1 VKRLLPQTLLGQ
13 TVLLLLVGLIGSHLV
28 SMLMYADDRIAV
40 LAQASN
46 RHVAERVAEIAR
58 LFNEAPPDWRHRL
71 LKATDSPSLAVT
83 LTSQPDVQSVT
94 AEDWVSEAA
103 RRLMAHSLDVNPSR
117 IAVQVQ
123 ELPQSSGMSGGW
135 MLPQMSQMM
144 EGWPVRQSLR
154 ASVQLDDGAW
164 LNFAAAAL
172 PSEPLWSSRA
182 LLSMILMALGVVI
195 LSALAVR
202 RLIQPLETFAEAA
215 DRLGKDVAADPLPET
230 GPQEIRQVAAAFN
243 RMQERLRRLVEN
255 RTRLLA
261 AISHDLRTP
270 ITLLKLRADFVDD
283 DEERAKTV
291 ATLDEMEAMIAS
303 TLAFARDDA
312 ETEPRILVDLA
323 ALVASLCD
331 DMADAGQPVLC
342 ETPDK
347 LPYECRPVAL
357 KRAIVNLVENAVRY
371 GDRAR
376 VRLLDRENS
385 AELIIED
392 DGPGIPEDQFTHV
405 FQPFYRVEGSRSRD
419 TGGVGLGM
427 ATAQAVV
434 HAHGGEIH
442 LSNRPEGGLSVLVEL
457 PH

>member
-1 VKRLLPQTLLGQ
+1 MKRLLPRTLLGQ
-13 TVLLLLVGLIGSHLV
+13 TILLLLVGLIGSHLV
-28 SMLMYADDRIAV
+28 SMLMYADDRVAV

-46 RHVAERVAEIAR
+46 RHVAERVAEITR
-58 LFNEAPPDWRHRL
+58 LFNEAPPDWRLRL

-83 LTSQPDVQSVT
+83 LSSLPEVQMPSGG
-94 AEDWVSEAA
+94 DWMGEAVQ
-103 RRLMAHSLDVNPSR
+103 RLMAHTLGVSPNQV
-117 IAVQVQ
+117 AVRVFDR
-123 ELPQSSGMSGGW
+123 PPATPDSGRW
-135 MLPQMSQMM
+135 MQMSQMM
-144 EGWPVRQSLR
+144 EGWPIGQSLR
-154 ASVQLDDGAW
+154 ASVQLGDGAW

-182 LLSMILMALGVVI
+182 LLSMVLMALGVVV
-195 LSALAVR
+195 LSALAAR
-202 RLIQPLETFAEAA
+202 RLIRPLETFAEAA
-215 DRLGKDVAADPLPET
+215 DRLGKDVTTEPLPET
-230 GPQEIRQVAAAFN
+230 GPLEIQQVAAAFN

-283 DEERAKTV
+283 DDERAKTV

-312 ETEPRILVDLA
+312 ETEHRTLVDFA
-323 ALVASLCD
+323 ALVASICD
-331 DMADAGQPVLC
+331 DMADAGQPVSYEL
-342 ETPDK
+342 PDK
-347 LPYECRPVAL
+347 LPFAGRPGAL
-357 KRAIVNLVENAVRY
+357 KRAIVNLVENAIRY
-371 GDRAR
+371 GDVAR
-376 VRLLDRENS
+376 VSLTDQKGAVELL
-385 AELIIED
+385 IED
-392 DGPGIPEDQFTHV
+392 DGPGIPEDQFANV
-405 FQPFYRVEGSRSRD
+405 FQPFYRIEGSRNRD

-442 LSNRPEGGLSVLVEL
+442 LSNRPEGGLSVRVEL